1 MPAHGAARLSG
12 PSPEPHSAG
21 VFSPDRRWR
30 WDGRAWQA
38 VPLPEKSR
46 DGLVKLAAYA
56 AFAGAGVSLLNTAMT
71 LAFTTALR
79 DPSNA
84 ALAPTFQ
91 TLHDIALAAG
101 WGLLVLVGVGLYR
114 VARPPSTISKI
125 GLAMAITG
133 VTAVVLSTLVSVA
146 TARSATDLRLP
157 QVAEAGQIV
166 VAIWLVLANSELRR
180 RGFLSRGLTVAGI
193 IFGIG
198 VGLTS
203 VGLLI
208 GNPRFLGIFS
218 VALLVPFG
226 FLIWQPWLGVALLR
240 PLPVTDVET

>member
-1 MPAHGAARLSG
+1 
-12 PSPEPHSAG
+12 
-21 VFSPDRRWR
+21 V
-30 WDGRAWQA
+30 

-56 AFAGAGVSLLNTAMT
+56 AFAGAGVSLLNTVLT
-71 LAFTTALR
+71 FAFTRALR
-79 DPSNA
+79 DPSNS
-84 ALAPTFQ
+84 ALAPMFQ

-114 VARPPSTISKI
+114 IARPPTTISKI

-133 VTAVVLSTLVSVA
+133 VTVVVLSTLVSVG
-146 TARSATDLRLP
+146 ATDLRLP

-166 VAIWLVLANSELRR
+166 VAIWLVVANSELRK
-180 RGFLSRGLTVAGI
+180 RGFLSRGLTLAGI
-193 IFGIG
+193 VFGIG

-203 VGLLI
+203 IGLLL

-240 PLPVTDVET
+240 PLPVTDVAD

>member
-1 MPAHGAARLSG
+1 
-12 PSPEPHSAG
+12 
-21 VFSPDRRWR
+21 
-30 WDGRAWQA
+30 
-38 VPLPEKSR
+38 
-46 DGLVKLAAYA
+46 
-56 AFAGAGVSLLNTAMT
+56 
-71 LAFTTALR
+71 
-79 DPSNA
+79 
-84 ALAPTFQ
+84 
-91 TLHDIALAAG
+91 
-101 WGLLVLVGVGLYR
+101 
-114 VARPPSTISKI
+114 
-125 GLAMAITG
+125 MAITG